1 MCTGTTGGYN
11 AAGERCCGALGMS
24 IRTGEKRKSLFS
36 FFSLILFI
44 FRLRS
49 HVICLFHPF
58 LFWPP
63 ACLFSL
69 RQTDLVIWTVIV
81 VV

>member
-1 MCTGTTGGYN
+1 MRLVNDVVVHWECQYEQ
-11 AAGERCCGALGMS
+11 ER
-24 IRTGEKRKSLFS
+24 REKVSFLF
-36 FFSLILFI
+36 FLFI

>member
-1 MCTGTTGGYN
+1 MRLVNDVVVHWECQYEQ
-11 AAGERCCGALGMS
+11 ER
-24 IRTGEKRKSLFS
+24 REKVSFL

-44 FRLRS
+44 FQLRS